1 MDCIEKSIHPLV
13 FKLDNS
19 GDDLLSAPREG
30 KRLQYRTATRALA
43 GMQKEALVSDSGS
56 GSCWRVVCDE
66 GPWLSGTDLAPF
78 PLGFFTAGLVAS
90 YMSEFLSHARRED
103 VEVNELEVMVDNL
116 YGMEGSL
123 MRGTMVGSA
132 LPVEVTFTA
141 STSANHS
148 MVQKLAY
155 LAVSSSPADAYLRNA
170 VDSLFSLNHNGEK
183 IPVTLVA
190 ATSTPQPAAPGTLF
204 GQAGPA
210 EKSGYD
216 SNILE
221 RLDDEDSLGGE
232 KLGTERSS
240 AVGLA
245 DQQKRQVHVRGV
257 GTLRA
262 DGMKAL
268 KVACFQPVGS
278 VFHFLSD
285 DSSAVGGQ
293 ERAPS
298 GHAGSITLVTTC
310 LFHQIMQKGIA
321 DFIHG

>member
-1 MDCIEKSIHPLV
+1 M
-13 FKLDNS
+13 
-19 GDDLLSAPREG
+19 
-30 KRLQYRTATRALA
+30 
-43 GMQKEALVSDSGS
+43 
-56 GSCWRVVCDE
+56 
-66 GPWLSGTDLAPF
+66 
-78 PLGFFTAGLVAS
+78 
-90 YMSEFLSHARRED
+90 
-103 VEVNELEVMVDNL
+103 
-116 YGMEGSL
+116 
-123 MRGTMVGSA
+123 
-132 LPVEVTFTA
+132 
-141 STSANHS
+141 
-148 MVQKLAY
+148 
-155 LAVSSSPADAYLRNA
+155 SSSPADAYLRNA
-170 VDSLFSLNHNGEK
+170 VDSLFSLNHNGEN

-190 ATSTPQPAAPGTLF
+190 ATSTPQPAAPDTLF

-285 DSSAVGGQ
+285 DSSAVMLSPVFVYVCPWADAAISSSRSGYQGELSGLGYQ
-293 ERAPS
+293 EEPS
-298 GHAGSITLVTTC
+298 GLGYQEERCVMGGPSAESMPTIPSR
-310 LFHQIMQKGIA
+310 
-321 DFIHG
+321 